1 MKLLGL
7 RTRLVTGLFL
17 GATLLLAGCTPAPGS
32 GAAPASSESP
42 LAAPAVSD
50 SPLAAPTPAGAADAT
65 PVTSANGTET
75 PAAAGAE
82 QAAPVAAAVT
92 GIPEDV
98 LNSVLADA
106 AQRLGVPVDTL
117 VVTRAEAVTW
127 NDGALGCPEAG
138 MVYTQALVDGYWIV
152 VEAGGEA
159 VDYRAQGNGM
169 FRICDNPAAG
179 SSVKP

>member
-1 MKLLGL
+1 MKLLGS
-7 RTRLVTGLFL
+7 RTRLFTGLFF

-32 GAAPASSESP
+32 GVAPASSESP
-42 LAAPAVSD
+42 LAAPVESD
-50 SPLAAPTPAGAADAT
+50 SPLAAPTSAAAADST
-65 PVTSANGTET
+65 PVTSADGTET

-82 QAAPVAAAVT
+82 QAAPVAAAVA

-98 LNSVLADA
+98 LNSVLGDA
-106 AQRLGVPVDTL
+106 AQRLGVPIDTL
-117 VVTRAEAVTW
+117 VVTHAEAVTW
-127 NDGALGCPEAG
+127 SDGSLGCPEAG

-169 FRICDNPAAG
+169 FRICDNAAAG
-179 SSVKP
+179 SSPRP